1 MFFIWMAS
9 AAITSVPSIQYKF
22 HSWNRIKFSTVTF
35 TPVENSYFVKCAFV
49 ELERS
54 VQQTSSSS
62 VELSISIASQLCVFV
77 YCKNAFTAK
86 HVHVSCPC
94 DRRNKKTKPK
104 CSSSHHHCQPAFYLS
119 SRLYVS
125 TNIIHIFLIF
135 LLLKIITLS
144 NGKSKSEYYTLEN
157 ISSLLWPDVVR
168 CIQCVIFFLSL
179 FLPESK
185 TLKTVSYWK
194 RWSFH
199 RFTSHGVRFFFVLK
213 LTFVSSSCSFRCKVR
228 TVCTHNCN
236 ATCKDVVF

>member
-94 DRRNKKTKPK
+94 DRRNKKNQTKMLKQP
-104 CSSSHHHCQPAFYLS
+104 SSLPASIL
-119 SRLYVS
+119 LVVS
-125 TNIIHIFLIF
+125 TIRFN
-135 LLLKIITLS
+135 K
-144 NGKSKSEYYTLEN
+144 YYTHF
-157 ISSLLWPDVVR
+157 SY
-168 CIQCVIFFLSL
+168 FFCC
-179 FLPESK
+179 
-185 TLKTVSYWK
+185 WK
-194 RWSFH
+194 
-199 RFTSHGVRFFFVLK
+199 
-213 LTFVSSSCSFRCKVR
+213 
-228 TVCTHNCN
+228 
-236 ATCKDVVF
+236 